1 MLIESLPPPLRDLT
15 AVLSR
20 LTRSS
25 VRLAPEL
32 DDEVLGKTLQNPAR
46 TRGRHPAIAQMHH
59 LLRSTGSDWERRCHR
74 VRVLAKAFPMS
85 AHNWQQLHPD
95 NSHALTAR
103 SWTVLLTA
111 RSTGRAAAAEEALAL
126 CRKAASAWTEDPT
139 PWVAML
145 GSLRTLARPDREIS
159 AVRAEIGRRSRWHR
173 RAYLEILGYL
183 SPEEQGSLGALRD
196 LIDDLRTTMPPGAP
210 AACLPVEAAVRQSHR
225 ERSVRG
231 LQGRGAGLCWS
242 QPHILELLD
251 HTTQRWLRPG
261 FLRHASAVADINLL
275 AYALVQARRSR
286 EAATALHGASGL
298 ATKWPWRYDGDPI
311 ELCTRH
317 RK

>member
-1 MLIESLPPPLRDLT
+1 
-15 AVLSR
+15 
-20 LTRSS
+20 
-25 VRLAPEL
+25 
-32 DDEVLGKTLQNPAR
+32 
-46 TRGRHPAIAQMHH
+46 
-59 LLRSTGSDWERRCHR
+59 
-74 VRVLAKAFPMS
+74 
-85 AHNWQQLHPD
+85 
-95 NSHALTAR
+95 
-103 SWTVLLTA
+103 
-111 RSTGRAAAAEEALAL
+111 GRAAAAEEALAL

-261 FLRHASAVADINLL
+261 F
-275 AYALVQARRSR
+275 
-286 EAATALHGASGL
+286 
-298 ATKWPWRYDGDPI
+298 
-311 ELCTRH
+311 
-317 RK
+317 